1 MIKSFHGR
9 HRLQNKKVV
18 IVKLVNQCDTLA
30 LLRNKKLS
38 ELSPD
43 KKRKLKTNKVYVNE
57 SLCPSYKCIITKCN
71 ALLKKKYIASFYTI
85 NGKIKIT
92 YEANNGIVTSV
103 VNHEEDLL
111 EIFSKDIVD
120 EINYERAAQQKL
132 VTSSVIPSIETSNF
146 ICHPRELICFYVR
159 LAIFAERLA

>member
-1 MIKSFHGR
+1 MIKSFHAR
-9 HRLQNKKVV
+9 HRLQNKKVI

-111 EIFSKDIVD
+111 EIFTKDIVD
-120 EINYERAAQQKL
+120 
-132 VTSSVIPSIETSNF
+132 
-146 ICHPRELICFYVR
+146 
-159 LAIFAERLA
+159 